1 MTPHEVRDRFF
12 RVAKAAEG
20 LTLGIWLVVC
30 VIAAG
35 LLAAVR
41 YLQ

>member
-1 MTPHEVRDRFF
+1 MSRSEFVDRVF

-20 LTLGIWLVVC
+20 LTLGIWLLAC
-30 VIAAG
+30 VIAMG
-35 LLAAVR
+35 LLGAAH

>member
-1 MTPHEVRDRFF
+1 MNRSDLVDRVF

-20 LTLGIWLVVC
+20 LTLGIWLFAC

-35 LLAAVR
+35 LLAVAH